1 MTRTNLSGV
10 PTSLAYKEKGRKPG
24 PLAVAEGEEM
34 VEPEVEA
41 AAPVGAGAVAEE
53 GAEVEV
59 GAGAGGE

>member
-10 PTSLAYKEKGRKPG
+10 PTSLAYKEKGRKLG

-34 VEPEVEA
+34 VGPEVEA
-41 AAPVGAGAVAEE
+41 AAPVGAGAVAGE